1 MKPLRSFLGI
11 GFAAVAVLLALGVRP
26 AVAADAPD
34 KPNIVL
40 ILTDDLGYG
49 DVSCLNPESK
59 IQTPAI
65 DRLAA
70 QGMTF
75 TDAHAPSTVCT
86 PTRYSVLTGRY
97 AFRGRSRTGV
107 LGGYSPRLIE
117 PGRLTVGEMLRQ
129 SGYDTG
135 AIGKWHLG
143 MDWPTKEKAEFGDTI
158 APKAKPELIDFT
170 KPIPGGPLAVGFD
183 YFYGISAS
191 LDMDPYVYIEN
202 DRVVEAPA
210 GKVEAGKDM
219 GFFRAGPIAPGFKHV
234 EVLPR
239 CVSKAEE
246 YIARHAGTGRP
257 FFLYLALPSP
267 HSPILPSPE
276 FAGKSKAGQYGD
288 YVMET
293 DDSAA
298 RVVAAL
304 EKAGIDK
311 NTLVIFTSD
320 NGPEHYTYRLQEQF
334 GHYSAGKL
342 RGIKRDLWDGGH
354 RVPFFVRWPG
364 KVKAGAI
371 CGQTICLSDFMATA
385 AAIVGYK
392 LPNDAA
398 EDSFNVLPLI
408 LSEKLDRP
416 IRESVIHHSI
426 TGQLSI
432 RRGDMKLIPLRGSG
446 GNVYKT
452 GPNAIKPD
460 DPPGQLYDMSK
471 DISERE
477 NLYTRYPELVKELGD
492 LLEQQKTSGRS
503 APVR

>member
-1 MKPLRSFLGI
+1 MKTVRYFLGI
-11 GFAAVAVLLALGVRP
+11 GLAAVWVLLATVRP
-26 AVAADAPD
+26 VAAAETAD
-34 KPNIVL
+34 KPNIIF

-65 DRLAA
+65 DRLAT
-70 QGMTF
+70 QGMMF

-86 PTRYSVLTGRY
+86 PSRYSVLTGRY
-97 AFRGRSRTGV
+97 AFRSRAKTGV
-107 LGGYSPRLIE
+107 LGGFSPRLIE
-117 PGRLTVGEMLRQ
+117 PGRLTVGEMLRK
-129 SGYDTG
+129 SGYHTG

-158 APKAKPELIDFT
+158 APKAKPELIDYA
-170 KPIPGGPLAVGFD
+170 KPIANGPLSVGFD
-183 YFYGISAS
+183 YFYGIAAS

-210 GKVEAGKDM
+210 GKTEAGKDM

-234 EVLPR
+234 EVLPTM
-239 CVSKAEE
+239 VKKAEE
-246 YIARHAGTGRP
+246 YIEKHAGQP

-293 DDSAA
+293 DNAVA

-304 EKAGIDK
+304 EKAGIEK
-311 NTLVIFTSD
+311 NTMVIVTSD
-320 NGPEHYTYRLQEQF
+320 NGPEHYTNRLQEQF

-354 RVPFFVRWPG
+354 RVPFFVRWPAR
-364 KVKAGAI
+364 VKAGAT
-371 CGQTICLSDFMATA
+371 CGQMICLSDFMATA
-385 AAIVGYK
+385 AALVGFK

-398 EDSFNVLPLI
+398 EDSFNVLPLM
-408 LSEKLDRP
+408 LPEKLDKP

-432 RRGDMKLIPLRGSG
+432 RKGDMKLIPLKGSG
-446 GNVYKT
+446 GNGYKT
-452 GPNAIKPD
+452 GPNAIKPS
-460 DPPGQLYDMSK
+460 DPAGQIYDMSR

-477 NLYTRYPELVKELGD
+477 NLYARYPELVKELTN

-503 APVR
+503 APAR